1 MLQAPA
7 DGVDSPGCWPLNPSL
22 SGGPIALVFGVVRGT
37 GRIIL
42 GQYGWRAE
50 HARVDSLY
58 VPRTRTLSD
67 PLASAAES
75 YGAPIYRDLVA
86 LCGERGPDPLTM
98 DLAASA

>member
-1 MLQAPA
+1 
-7 DGVDSPGCWPLNPSL
+7 
-22 SGGPIALVFGVVRGT
+22 VFGVVRGS

-58 VPRTRTLSD
+58 VPQTRALPD
-67 PLASAAES
+67 PLASTADA
-75 YGAPIYRDLVA
+75 YGAPIYRDLIA

-98 DLAASA
+98 ELAKSA

>member
-7 DGVDSPGCWPLNPSL
+7 DGVASPGCWPLNPSL

-50 HARVDSLY
+50 HARVDAIY
-58 VPRTRTLSD
+58 VPQTRTLSD
-67 PLASAAES
+67 PLARTAEA
-75 YGAPIYRDLVA
+75 YGAPIYRDLMG
-86 LCGERGPDPLTM
+86 LCSERGPDPMTM
-98 DLAASA
+98 DLAESA